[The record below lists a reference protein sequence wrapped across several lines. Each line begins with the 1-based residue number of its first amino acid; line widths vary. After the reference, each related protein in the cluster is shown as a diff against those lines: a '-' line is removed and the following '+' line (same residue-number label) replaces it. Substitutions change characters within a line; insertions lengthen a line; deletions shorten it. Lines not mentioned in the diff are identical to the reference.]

1 MLRGFAALHCYCVY
15 KAEAYPVLQMTSE
28 YASCSSTVAEVFSFA
43 IKVSYSHD
51 KPNVQTS
58 PKITKHPYLSIVA
71 HPDPLGGLAPKLEP
85 KTHVIQTYPDSKP
98 KGWNTCHRNVVHSPG
113 PGQKV
118 QRSAVPNKTK
128 PWWLGDKSSWMTIQC
143 IRSLYD
149 FFFSFEMDAA

>member
-85 KTHVIQTYPDSKP
+85 
-98 KGWNTCHRNVVHSPG
+98 NTRDPNISRQPLECRALSRTRPEGTALSSAQQNQAMVVRR
-113 PGQKV
+113 QIFV
-118 QRSAVPNKTK
+118 DDN
-128 PWWLGDKSSWMTIQC
+128 
-143 IRSLYD
+143 
-149 FFFSFEMDAA
+149 

>member
-15 KAEAYPVLQMTSE
+15 KAESYPVLQMTSE

-51 KPNVQTS
+51 KPNVETS

-85 KTHVIQTYPDSKP
+85 KTRVIQTYPDSKP
-98 KGWNTCHRNVVHSPG
+98 KG
-113 PGQKV
+113 
-118 QRSAVPNKTK
+118 
-128 PWWLGDKSSWMTIQC
+128 
-143 IRSLYD
+143 
-149 FFFSFEMDAA
+149 

>member
-28 YASCSSTVAEVFSFA
+28 YALCSSTVAEVFSFA

-51 KPNVQTS
+51 KPNVETS

-85 KTHVIQTYPDSKP
+85 NTRDPNISKQQGSKP
-98 KGWNTCHRNVVHSPG
+98 NG
-113 PGQKV
+113 
-118 QRSAVPNKTK
+118 
-128 PWWLGDKSSWMTIQC
+128 
-143 IRSLYD
+143 
-149 FFFSFEMDAA
+149 